1 MDLTLPPTID
11 EIIGEIRWRDHGSRR
26 RPTDP
31 LRWDTALANEIER
44 LRQRVIDLEQ
54 AARA

>member
-26 RPTDP
+26 HPTDP
-31 LRWDTALANEIER
+31 LRWDTALANEVER